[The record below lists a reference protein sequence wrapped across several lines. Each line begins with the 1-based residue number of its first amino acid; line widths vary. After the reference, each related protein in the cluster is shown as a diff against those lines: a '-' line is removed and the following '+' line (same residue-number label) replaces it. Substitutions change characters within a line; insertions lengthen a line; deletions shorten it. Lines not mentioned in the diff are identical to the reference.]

1 MNHDEDILGIEEPQA
16 AQSTSPPYTVSR
28 RFERIRLNL
37 HIRVCRSIAGKTES
51 FDGQA
56 QDVSEGGLGAYVPA
70 DFHLNEAVRIAV
82 VLPFGKKPIVFD
94 AEVRDC
100 RGFRFGFEF
109 VKLPDID
116 REALRQALAA
126 FAVSH

>member
-1 MNHDEDILGIEEPQA
+1 MSAHEDILGLHEPQ
-16 AQSTSPPYTVSR
+16 QSDAPAYAVSR
-28 RFERIRLNL
+28 RFERVRLKL
-37 HIRVCRSIAGKTES
+37 HIRVHRTINGKAES

-70 DFHLNEAVRIAV
+70 DLQLHEAVRIEG
-82 VLPFGKKPIVFD
+82 VLPFGRKPIIFD

-109 VKLPDID
+109 VKMAEAD
-116 REALRQALAA
+116 RETLRQALSA
-126 FAVSH
+126 FAVSQ

>member
-1 MNHDEDILGIEEPQA
+1 MSPQDDILGIEGPQPA
-16 AQSTSPPYTVSR
+16 DSTAPSYAVPR

-37 HIRVCRSIAGKTES
+37 HIRVHRTVGSRSET

-56 QDVSEGGLGAYVPA
+56 QDVSEGGLGAYIPA
-70 DFHLNEAVRIAV
+70 DLQMNEAVRIEA
-82 VLPFGKKPIVFD
+82 VLPFGKKPILFE

-109 VKLPDID
+109 VKLPQSD
-116 REALRQALAA
+116 RDALRQALAA